1 VAESVS
7 GSGPVVSE
15 AMLLAAAEAFGGVQG
30 EKLDTGSVVPPPLS
44 ERIRAA
50 LVAALSVDRERDRQ
64 KELEEMTAWA
74 SSAEN
79 PLWEDGWGAGYQRGL
94 GERDRLVEENER
106 LREIIHL
113 LEETEPDECSFD
125 HHGYCQAHGWM
136 ATEPRCPHVL
146 ANEALSSSPTEER

>member
-1 VAESVS
+1 MPDS

-113 LEETEPDECSFD
+113 LEETEPDECSVV
-125 HHGYCQAHGWM
+125 H
-136 ATEPRCPHVL
+136 L
-146 ANEALSSSPTEER
+146 